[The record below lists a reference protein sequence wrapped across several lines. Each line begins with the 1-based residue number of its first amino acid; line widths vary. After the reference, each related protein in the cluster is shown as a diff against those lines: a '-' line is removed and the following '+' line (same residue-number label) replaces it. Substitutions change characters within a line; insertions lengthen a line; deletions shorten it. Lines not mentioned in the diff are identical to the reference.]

1 MHKGLHYLHFW
12 RHKNMNML
20 FDQLTHHWGVCK
32 NHMEFVSFRLE
43 VWSVGSKSADSF
55 SLYMPM
61 PAPIWL
67 SLSHLGK
74 LACFNLDPSPTFIHI
89 DWNQFWWHL
98 LIHSHAHTLGWDLE
112 WRVVQEKSVTLSY
125 TFPHPHTHWVISSD
139 KAWSGNCGLH
149 NYAHVGQVSSL

>member
-43 VWSVGSKSADSF
+43 VWSVGSKSADSY

-61 PAPIWL
+61 PAPVWL

-74 LACFNLDPSPTFIHI
+74 LACFILILHQLLCISKKPTMGISFG
-89 DWNQFWWHL
+89 DTF
-98 LIHSHAHTLGWDLE
+98 STLPTPTPLVWDLE
-112 WRVVQEKSVTLSY
+112 WRVVQEKSLTLSY
-125 TFPHPHTHWVISSD
+125 TFPHPHTLWVISSE
-139 KAWSGNCGLH
+139 KAWPGNRGLH
-149 NYAHVGQVSSL
+149 T